1 MSESNIYYTDKENL
15 VLSFAY
21 LIFNVESIN
30 KKYGSLSSFVRDFN
44 LFGETN
50 GKLYILSEMVMPHM
64 HLAELVQER
73 MRWTRLREKE
83 DYVFGC
89 EHIIYGVNHSVSNLL
104 NCEIPELK
112 NIDWL
117 GSIITHKGN
126 YVWFNKNPNENQ
138 DHILTFRENRLEGA
152 VPKKYYQQLLLKHL
166 EYYNPDKLKFN
177 PKVFKVDNYYVFF
190 DMDKYYGKNA
200 IARQTLERF
209 REDSIFGNG

>member
-15 VLSFAY
+15 VVSFSY

-30 KKYGSLSSFVRDFN
+30 KKYGSLSSFVRDFD

-89 EHIIYGVNHSVSNLL
+89 EHIIYGVHYSVTPLL

-112 NIDWL
+112 DINWL